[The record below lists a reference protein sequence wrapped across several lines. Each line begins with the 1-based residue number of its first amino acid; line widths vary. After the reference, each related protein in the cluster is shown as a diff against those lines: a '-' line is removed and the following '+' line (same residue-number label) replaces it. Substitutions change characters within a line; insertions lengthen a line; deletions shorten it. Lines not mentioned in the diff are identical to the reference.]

1 MLRGN
6 QTLTWVAPVGEALG
20 EERARLLVAWL
31 RAHARATVAE
41 AERVLLARYPT
52 AEIQVDMCRVW
63 QLAPQTRQDFGL
75 GIYVGNV
82 WLNAGGT
89 LTQIAIRARF
99 DGTVDWYWVL
109 GE

>member
-1 MLRGN
+1 
-6 QTLTWVAPVGEALG
+6 VPPIGEALG
-20 EERARLLVAWL
+20 EERAWL
-31 RAHARATVAE
+31 RQHARATVAD
-41 AERVLLARYPT
+41 AERVLLDRYPNS
-52 AEIQVDMCRVW
+52 EIQIDMCRAW
-63 QLAPQTRQDFGL
+63 QLAPQTRQDFGR
-75 GIYVGNV
+75 GIYAGNV